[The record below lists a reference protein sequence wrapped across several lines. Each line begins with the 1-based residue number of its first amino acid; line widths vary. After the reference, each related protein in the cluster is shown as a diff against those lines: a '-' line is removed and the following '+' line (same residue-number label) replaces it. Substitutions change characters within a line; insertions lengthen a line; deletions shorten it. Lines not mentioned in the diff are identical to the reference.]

1 MREPEGRLLEMSW
14 DGFDES
20 MRKELDWFWRDQRTL
35 TDVTLFCD
43 GGSVR
48 AHKLVLA
55 LCSPY
60 FLNMCIE
67 TQTGCNNSVIS
78 LRGVDVAD
86 FKLLLEFMYRGHV
99 LVEESKVEHV
109 VKLARALY
117 VRGFGSERELRKK
130 RERNGSVGS
139 VFADSDGEEN
149 DENNQRRKVYIRPE
163 EIALDDVPPNRV
175 TRASLASQEVARS
188 SRRLSESRGRS
199 PEKKDLPVKEKTCP
213 KRPPLIAAKSPE
225 KSGNTSQDKK
235 SPKPS
240 PRKLR
245 EKIPAAENEAP
256 KDVGGK
262 KDPPKHICKL
272 CDFTATTATML
283 ATHLVQK
290 HHPMSPKAAETPAH
304 DKRSPEKPKESPKEE
319 VSSLICDICGFTAG
333 NAGALGNHRNRHK
346 QPEIVLPKLVTPVT
360 SATLFVPPVMS
371 PSPPKSLPVTDV
383 HLQMANSEH
392 FKLIYDCPKCIKI
405 SFKTPNIMTRH
416 LMKRHHGEAV
426 QPITRV
432 NCGHCEHAFLPGARL
447 ETFVVH
453 LKQAHGIDAH
463 EVKEVIPVQIKNEPI
478 EDDADQ
484 SAVRLESGAC
494 VPVGARGIVLNGPVD
509 GHANQSSGQHATG
522 EPLVD
527 TASNADTERA
537 PSSGSFVLSP
547 TPSAGD
553 RATVV
558 LSKRSRL
565 SHDDEATIETSEVPS
580 GQTTPAITLTTPS
593 ATDLSRIKREADASS
608 DLVGEENGVFHKC
621 PQCNYHTSQEHFLK
635 RHMIACHSNGSTEEP
650 FLCKYCN
657 FSTGHRSTIKS
668 HLVMVHRDTTTK
680 VKDCFRNAA
689 EINRL
694 EQTAR
699 EETKKRLHRNS
710 ERAMADGSTGNTT
723 DGKVTRKRKTFPGS
737 RSSTSVPMSG
747 ASEGALSTPTTRA
760 KRSRKS
766 RSEEETKSPGKLK
779 SPSPKTPRSL
789 QKLEAAL
796 KLKKAALAKQRRRSE
811 SAQTGGNSGTPGK
824 ESKGSRSSSRL
835 STVEHSVSEDPQVT
849 MPPKKTV
856 STGSTRVP
864 TGAVTSS
871 SGRDLQSGSV
881 ELKDNSNNEAVK
893 DSTCTPKEKESKELK
908 CPDCTY
914 VAKSQ
919 VMFEK
924 HVSLH
929 SSCDETKLALCE
941 LCGVVKL
948 KVSMGY
954 HMKRHEPRDSGAS
967 SATGKST

>member
-20 MRKELDWFWRDQRTL
+20 IRRELDWFWRDQRTL

-67 TQTGCNNSVIS
+67 TQAGCNNSVIS

-99 LVEESKVEHV
+99 LIEESKVDHV

-117 VRGFGSERELRKK
+117 VRGFGSEREVRKK

-139 VFADSDGEEN
+139 VFADSEGEEN
-149 DENNQRRKVYIRPE
+149 DENTQRRKVYIRPE

-175 TRASLASQEVARS
+175 TRASLANQEVARS
-188 SRRLSESRGRS
+188 SRRLSESRGLS
-199 PEKKDLPVKEKTCP
+199 PEKKESSVKDKNCP

-225 KSGNTSQDKK
+225 KSKNTTQDKE
-235 SPKPS
+235 STKPS

-245 EKIPAAENEAP
+245 EKTPAAENEAP
-256 KDVGGK
+256 KEAASK
-262 KDPPKHICKL
+262 KDSPNKYICKL
-272 CDFTATTATML
+272 CDFTATTATIL

-290 HHPMSPKAAETPAH
+290 HPMTPKAAETPTN
-304 DKRSPEKPKESPKEE
+304 DKRLSEKPKESSKEDT
-319 VSSLICDICGFTAG
+319 SSLICDICGFTAG

-346 QPEIVLPKLVTPVT
+346 QESIVPSGPAQAPLGSNAQISVT
-360 SATLFVPPVMS
+360 SPSHTGPAIAT
-371 PSPPKSLPVTDV
+371 PSPPKSSPVTDMYF
-383 HLQMANSEH
+383 QMANSEH
-392 FKLIYDCPKCIKI
+392 FKIIYDCPKCIKI

-432 NCGHCEHAFLPGARL
+432 NCGHCEHAFGPSERMDS
-447 ETFVVH
+447 FVAH
-453 LKQAHGIDAH
+453 LKQAHSIDAQ
-463 EVKEVIPVQIKNEPI
+463 EVKEVIPVRIKNEPM

-484 SAVRLESGAC
+484 SAVYDNGSRMPAE
-494 VPVGARGIVLNGPVD
+494 ARGAPLNGPVD
-509 GHANQSSGQHATG
+509 ALASQAGHSSGHHPVRET
-522 EPLVD
+522 LVD
-527 TASNADTERA
+527 TTSNADTERA
-537 PSSGSFVLSP
+537 SSGGSFALSP
-547 TPSAGD
+547 TSSGGD
-553 RATVV
+553 RAIVAG
-558 LSKRSRL
+558 KRNRL
-565 SHDDEATIETSEVPS
+565 SHDDEATIETSEVAS
-580 GQTTPAITLTTPS
+580 GSNAPAATAGVTTPPGA
-593 ATDLSRIKREADASS
+593 DLSRVKREADASNEI
-608 DLVGEENGVFHKC
+608 VVEENGVFHKC

-689 EINRL
+689 EISRL
-694 EQTAR
+694 EQNR
-699 EETKKRLHRNS
+699 EETRSRLHRS
-710 ERAMADGSTGNTT
+710 SDRGVSTGASMSNTS
-723 DGKVTRKRKTFPGS
+723 DSNKVTRKRKTFPGS
-737 RSSTSVPMSG
+737 GPSSSSLLTSGANETSTSSTP
-747 ASEGALSTPTTRA
+747 ATRA

-766 RSEEETKSPGKLK
+766 RSEQQTKSSAKLK

-796 KLKKAALAKQRRRSE
+796 KLKKAALAKQRRRSD
-811 SAQTGGNSGTPGK
+811 SGAAGGNAPGTAGK

-835 STVEHSVSEDPQVT
+835 STTEHSVSEDPQVSVSS
-849 MPPKKTV
+849 KKAA
-856 STGSTRVP
+856 STGSARLVH
-864 TGAVTSS
+864 TSQNYFEHVCS
-871 SGRDLQSGSV
+871 ILHDLRII
-881 ELKDNSNNEAVK
+881 
-893 DSTCTPKEKESKELK
+893 
-908 CPDCTY
+908 
-914 VAKSQ
+914 
-919 VMFEK
+919 F
-924 HVSLH
+924 
-929 SSCDETKLALCE
+929 
-941 LCGVVKL
+941 
-948 KVSMGY
+948 
-954 HMKRHEPRDSGAS
+954 
-967 SATGKST
+967 